1 MGVEGKD
8 KGWCR
13 GEGLTVVNKGE
24 YWEIKD
30 GRKWRI
36 TGGRYGGRITDG
48 EKVEGKGQGWEKRRG
63 RVKIKGW

>member
-36 TGGRYGGRITDG
+36 MGGGSRM
-48 EKVEGKGQGWEKRRG
+48 GKKWRV
-63 RVKIKGW
+63 RVKGERKGGGE

>member
-8 KGWCR
+8 KRWCR

-48 EKVEGKGQGWEKRRG
+48 EKVEGKGQG
-63 RVKIKGW
+63 